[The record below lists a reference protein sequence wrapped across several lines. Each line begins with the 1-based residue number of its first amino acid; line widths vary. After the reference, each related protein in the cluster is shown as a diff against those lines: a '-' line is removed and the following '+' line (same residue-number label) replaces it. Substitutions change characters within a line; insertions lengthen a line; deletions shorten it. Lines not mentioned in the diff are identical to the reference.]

1 MYLYETHE
9 GDAAREFV
17 TTPLPRGCDW
27 PEVEGRVE
35 KVEVMAT
42 SLDDLGDDRYELIAY
57 DVDGAEIGRKEILG
71 Y

>member
-1 MYLYETHE
+1 MYLHETHE
-9 GDAAREFV
+9 GDATREFV

-42 SLDDLGDDRYELIAY
+42 SLDDLGDDR
-57 DVDGAEIGRKEILG
+57 
-71 Y
+71 